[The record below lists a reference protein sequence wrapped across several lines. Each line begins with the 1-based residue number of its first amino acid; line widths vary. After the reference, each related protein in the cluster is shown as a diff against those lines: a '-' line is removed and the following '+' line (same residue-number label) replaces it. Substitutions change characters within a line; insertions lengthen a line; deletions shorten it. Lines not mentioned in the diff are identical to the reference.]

1 MRGGAV
7 LRVIA
12 IEASTARVSVAFVD
26 DGHAAARRFE
36 AVGRLS
42 GVLVPSLRELATEAW
57 PLSAAEL
64 IVTAGGPGSFT
75 GLRVGMA
82 AAKGL
87 AFVTALPVVAV
98 SSLAAIASAAGIRGN
113 VVAVLDARGGYYFYA
128 VYDCSGGY
136 PGEAG
141 AAAIGD
147 AETVAALP
155 YDVFAGP
162 PAQALR
168 EGTRRAVRWLEVWP
182 DAVVLAR
189 LGVLAFRLR
198 GADDLATLKP
208 TYLKRGQV

>member
-1 MRGGAV
+1 M
-7 LRVIA
+7 RVIA

-26 DGHAAARRFE
+26 DDYAAARRFE

-42 GVLVPSLRELATEAW
+42 RVLIPSLRELATEAW

-98 SSLAAIASAAGIRGN
+98 SSLAAIASAAGSRGN
-113 VVAVLDARGGYYFYA
+113 VVTVLDARGGYYFYA
-128 VYDCSGGY
+128 VYDCSGEY
-136 PGEAG
+136 PEEAG
-141 AAAIGD
+141 PAAIGD
-147 AETVAALP
+147 VATVAALS

-162 PAQALR
+162 PAPALR
-168 EGTRRAVRWLEVWP
+168 GGTRRGVRWVEVWP

-189 LGVLAFRLR
+189 LGALAFRR
-198 GADDLATLKP
+198 KGADDLTTLRPK
-208 TYLKRGQV
+208 YLKRGQV

>member
-1 MRGGAV
+1 

-12 IEASTARVSVAFVD
+12 IEAATARVSVAFVD
-26 DGHAAARRFE
+26 DGHAAARRVE

-42 GVLVPSLRELATEAW
+42 RVLMPSLRELAMEAW

-98 SSLAAIASAAGIRGN
+98 SSLAAIASAAGSRGN
-113 VVAVLDARGGYYFYA
+113 VVTVLDARGGYYFYA
-128 VYDCSGGY
+128 VYACSEAY
-136 PGEAG
+136 PEEVEP
-141 AAAIGD
+141 AAIGD
-147 AETVAALP
+147 AATVAALP

-162 PAQALR
+162 PAPALR
-168 EGTRRAVRWLEVWP
+168 GGTRRGARWLEVWP

-189 LGVLAFRLR
+189 LGALAFRRR
-198 GADDLATLKP
+198 GADDLTTLKP
-208 TYLKRGQV
+208 KYLKRGQV